1 MELKEIE
8 KEEIKEDN
16 KKEIKE
22 EKKYKLTKEEC
33 GCTVDDF
40 VNSLRFLPK
49 EALLSMIEEGKIEA
63 VCENCGAEYKIDG
76 EELNRV
82 KTIAENSTS
91 ISGCNASCCDGCSG
105 CN

>member
-1 MELKEIE
+1 MEE
-8 KEEIKEDN
+8 
-16 KKEIKE
+16 KEIKE
-22 EKKYKLTKEEC
+22 EKEEVKKYKLTKEEC

-63 VCENCGAEYKIDG
+63 VCENCGTEYKVDG

-91 ISGCNASCCDGCSG
+91 ISGCDVSCCDGCSG
-105 CN
+105 CD